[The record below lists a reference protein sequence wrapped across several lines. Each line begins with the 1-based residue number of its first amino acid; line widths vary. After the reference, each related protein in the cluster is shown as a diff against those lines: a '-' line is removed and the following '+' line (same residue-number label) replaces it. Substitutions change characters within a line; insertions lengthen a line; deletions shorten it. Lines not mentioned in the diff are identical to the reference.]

1 MDKYFELKQKGF
13 KLKLTK
19 KNNKFAICGSC
30 GKIFLESS
38 GEDLEEALEKFYDI
52 SKKLFTEI
60 FS

>member
-19 KNNKFAICGSC
+19 KNNNFVVCGSC

-60 FS
+60 F